1 MAPIVQEMVGSPSND
16 LSGEQAEF
24 MAWGGLAAVSTIIVV
39 SILLFLCSS
48 CYREKKKKHQNGDHE
63 NLMTAPSDKETYS
76 HSVTSLGT
84 EAPTSSY
91 RNGAVSN
98 GNVSEDSSAA
108 CIQPYEDVQ
117 GSLPDL
123 CDLQDCT
130 GKSTRCHQS
139 RELPRI
145 PPNSNLETMLPAQGD
160 ENDLPLGNEG
170 PYEVLKESSS
180 HENIIEDCLYETV
193 KEIKD
198 VNGLSSKEERR
209 EERDRSLDDIGHP
222 VSPRKQEFR
231 IEAGAEYASVDHNRK
246 SRQSINTQSAGS
258 TPTSQEE
265 DIPPPLPKKLL
276 DENEN
281 VQSKE
286 PEAESGAAEENLEG
300 ACQDDKRLSSVS
312 YKSREE
318 DPCLTEED
326 ISAMYST
333 VSKMGQSFELQE
345 EFSHYAY
352 IQDIA
357 QDTSPT
363 TCNGTYATVRDL
375 DKSPDI
381 IAGPHATDKANGGSD
396 PEYEAIANIS
406 REEERTM
413 LYANAHGESDYE
425 SIGDLV
431 QNADFTRL

>member
-1 MAPIVQEMVGSPSND
+1 MAPIVQEMRGSPSNG

-24 MAWGGLAAVSTIIVV
+24 MAWSGLAAVSTIIFI

-84 EAPTSSY
+84 EAATSSY

-123 CDLQDCT
+123 CDLHDCT

-160 ENDLPLGNEG
+160 DNDIPLGNEET
-170 PYEVLKESSS
+170 YELLKESSS
-180 HENIIEDCLYETV
+180 HENIIEDSLYETV
-193 KEIKD
+193 KEIKA
-198 VNGLSSKEERR
+198 VNALTHK
-209 EERDRSLDDIGHP
+209 EERDRSLDVVDHP
-222 VSPRKQEFR
+222 VSPKKLEFK

-246 SRQSINTQSAGS
+246 SRHSINTQSADS

-276 DENEN
+276 DEN

-286 PEAESGAAEENLEG
+286 TEAAPGASEENLAG
-300 ACQDDKRLSSVS
+300 ACHDDKRQSSVS

-333 VSKMGQSFELQE
+333 VSKTGQSFDLQE
-345 EFSHYAY
+345 EFSHYAH
-352 IQDIA
+352 I
-357 QDTSPT
+357 QDTSPS
-363 TCNGTYATVRDL
+363 TCNGIYSTDRDL

-381 IAGPHATDKANGGSD
+381 TAGPHEMDKVNGGPD
-396 PEYEAIANIS
+396 PEYEAIAHMS

-413 LYANAHGESDYE
+413 LYPNAGQAAHGESDYQ
-425 SIGDLV
+425 SIGELL
-431 QNADFTRL
+431 QNRDFTRL